1 MRRRLFG
8 IIAALFVA
16 IAGVCAFASPA
27 FAGEGG
33 YLHVE
38 SETAGDI
45 TLAVSY
51 NDSVAGQ
58 PLTLHVSA
66 SGGSG
71 QYKYYMSAPL
81 YFDTDGSYDSVMGPA
96 H

>member
-1 MRRRLFG
+1 MRKRLFG

-33 YLHVE
+33 HAHVE

-51 NDSVAGQ
+51 NDPVAGQ

-71 QYKYYMSAPL
+71 QYKLHVRAVL
-81 YFDTDGSYDSVMGPA
+81 FR